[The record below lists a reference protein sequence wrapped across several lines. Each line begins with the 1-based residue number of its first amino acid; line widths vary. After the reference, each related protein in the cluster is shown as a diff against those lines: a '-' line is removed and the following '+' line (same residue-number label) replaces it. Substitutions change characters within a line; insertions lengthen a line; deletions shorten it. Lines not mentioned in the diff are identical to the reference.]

1 MWRAGKGW
9 YRIVYSPQEARTV
22 IAAGKLAV
30 VLGIEVDYLFNC
42 HQEGDITTDAL
53 EDLLDH
59 YHTLG
64 VRHLFPIHF
73 GDNGFGGTAF
83 QNALEWGHDYN
94 NPGSTWNHF
103 QGNPLNPIPTI
114 GAYEVY
120 TDDGKSFGYEYRTGR
135 R

>member
-53 EDLLDH
+53 EDLLEKV
-59 YHTLG
+59 TRARGAQQWVSG
-64 VRHLFPIHF
+64 V
-73 GDNGFGGTAF
+73 TA
-83 QNALEWGHDYN
+83 EG
-94 NPGSTWNHF
+94 
-103 QGNPLNPIPTI
+103 
-114 GAYEVY
+114 YEVQAAGLLVAFESPGHGGIVFD
-120 TDDGKSFGYEYRTGR
+120 TDGLTL
-135 R
+135 